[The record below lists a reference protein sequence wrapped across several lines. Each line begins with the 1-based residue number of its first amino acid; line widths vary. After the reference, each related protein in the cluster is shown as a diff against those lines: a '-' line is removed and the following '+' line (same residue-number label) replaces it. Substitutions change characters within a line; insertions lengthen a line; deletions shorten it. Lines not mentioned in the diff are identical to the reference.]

1 MINDTFRCGCTAY
14 VGGFVSVYPVPLT
27 TGAAVAGPEE
37 LRPWLMGLPQGEPW
51 EPHLC
56 MGLP

>member
-1 MINDTFRCGCTAY
+1 MTPLDARCTAY
-14 VGGFVSVYPVPLT
+14 VGGFGSIYLVPLT